1 MQKIGIIGYGNM
13 GSAIGERL
21 KSAYRLYVFDKDKL
35 KTSGRTDIYVSGS
48 VSDVLANVDTV
59 LLAVKPQDFDSVLE
73 EIGHSQEALLV
84 ISIAAGIPTSYI
96 EKYLGKAR
104 IIRAMPNIGAKI
116 SQAETCI
123 ARGASATDDD
133 VSLVEALFRM
143 VGKTWRI
150 GEEMMDAATAISGSG
165 PAYIFYDIEK
175 ENIEPSRI
183 TQQQK
188 RKYKEF
194 LKDAAVGLG
203 FSAAVAADLAS
214 SVTQTS
220 LNLMI
225 MTPFLPAQL
234 RNQVTSKGGTTEAA
248 LQVLMNGGSWQ
259 EAARAAEER
268 AKQLSRKD

>member
-21 KSAYRLYVFDKDKL
+21 KSAYRLYVFDKDKA
-35 KTSGRTDIYVSGS
+35 KTGDLADIYVSES
-48 VSDVLANVDTV
+48 IADLLANVDAV

-73 EIGHSQEALLV
+73 EIGHGADALLV
-84 ISIAAGIPTSYI
+84 ISIAAGITTNYI
-96 EKYLGKAR
+96 ERYLGKAR

-133 VSLVEALFRM
+133 LSLAEALFRM
-143 VGKTWRI
+143 IGKTWRI
-150 GEEMMDAATAISGSG
+150 GEDMMDAATAISGSG

-188 RKYKEF
+188 HKYKEF

-214 SVTQTS
+214 SITQTS

-225 MTPFLPAQL
+225 LTPFLPSQL
-234 RNQVTSKGGTTEAA
+234 RNQVTSRGGTTDAA
-248 LQVLMNGGSWQ
+248 IQVLMNGGSWQ